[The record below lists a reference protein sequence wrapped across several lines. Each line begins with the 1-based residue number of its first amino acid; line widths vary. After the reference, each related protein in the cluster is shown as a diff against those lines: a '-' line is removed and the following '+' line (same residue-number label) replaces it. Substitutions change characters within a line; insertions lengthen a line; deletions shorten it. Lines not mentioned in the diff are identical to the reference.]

1 MQLNIHSRSLG
12 RKRILGAGKVLQN
25 TLKGLAQ
32 IGIEVCFNEPISKH
46 DYTWIHDLPEAII
59 EAGFAN
65 RPVLVGPN
73 TATTPRDLPR
83 FRRHLHRDSIYL
95 FPSAWA
101 KAAWEAMGFAEC
113 RRHVWAAGV
122 DLEQFPSRKR
132 VRSDPEHILIYF
144 KNRDERLLLEV
155 ESLVRARGSSY
166 EVFRYG
172 FYQESEYQAALKR
185 AQCAVWIGGTESQG
199 FALMEALA
207 TGLPLLVL
215 DAVSLSDNVLDQND
229 PLVPNFPAA
238 FVQSG
243 ATTAPYFDARCGM
256 KIDAIELS
264 TETLDRFLGNIERYD
279 PASFLYEGFSL
290 DSAAKKLVT
299 LAMMLTNQQ
308 SSKSF
313 SYSALAKPLR
323 YLDLAM
329 RPWAWTLAVHRLLR
343 RTK

>member
-1 MQLNIHSRSLG
+1 MQLNIHSRSVG
-12 RKRILGAGKVLQN
+12 RKRIFGAGKVLQN

-32 IGIEVCFNEPISKH
+32 IGVDVCFNEPISKH
-46 DYTWIHDLPEAII
+46 ECTWIHDSPEAII
-59 EAGFAN
+59 EAGFVN

-73 TATTPRDLPR
+73 TATIPSDLPR

-95 FPSAWA
+95 FPSAWP
-101 KAAWEAMGFAEC
+101 KTAWEAMGYAEC
-113 RRHVWAAGV
+113 RRHVWAAGI
-122 DLEQFPSRKR
+122 DLERFPSRR
-132 VRSDPEHILIYF
+132 RRGNDPEHILIYF

-155 ESLVRARGSSY
+155 EAMARARGSSY

-172 FYQESEYQAALKR
+172 YYQEDEYREALKR
-185 AQCAVWIGGTESQG
+185 AKCAVWVGGTESQG

-256 KIDAIELS
+256 KIEVIELS
-264 TETLDRFLGNIERYD
+264 METLDRFLENIEQYD
-279 PASFLYEGFSL
+279 PVSFLCEGFSL
-290 DSAAKKLVT
+290 GSAAKELVT
-299 LAMMLTNQQ
+299 LARMLRSPQVN
-308 SSKSF
+308 KSI
-313 SYSALAKPLR
+313 SYSALAKSLR

-329 RPWAWTLAVHRLLR
+329 RPWAWRLAVHKLLR
-343 RTK
+343 RVG

>member
-12 RKRILGAGKVLQN
+12 RKRIFGAGKVLHN

-32 IGIEVCFNEPISKH
+32 IGVEVCFNEPIAKH
-46 DYTWIHDLPEAII
+46 NYTWIHDSPEAII
-59 EAGFAN
+59 GAGFAN

-83 FRRHLHRDSIYL
+83 FRRPLHRDSIYL

-101 KAAWEAMGFAEC
+101 KAAWEGMGYAEC

-132 VRSDPEHILIYF
+132 FRSDPEHILIYF
-144 KNRDERLLLEV
+144 KNRDERLLIEV

-172 FYQESEYQAALKR
+172 SYQEDEYRAALNR
-185 AQCAVWIGGTESQG
+185 AQCAVWVGGTESQG

-207 TGLPLLVL
+207 SGLPLLVL
-215 DAVSLSDNVLDQND
+215 DAVSLSDNVLDLND
-229 PLVPNFPAA
+229 PLVPKFPAA

-256 KIDAIELS
+256 KVDAIELS
-264 TETLDRFLGNIERYD
+264 NEIFDRFLEKIEQYD
-279 PASFLYEGFSL
+279 PASFVRERFSL
-290 DSAAKKLVT
+290 DNAATELVT
-299 LAMMLTNQQ
+299 LARMLRSPQTN
-308 SSKSF
+308 KPIF
-313 SYSALAKPLR
+313 YSALAKPLR

-329 RPWAWTLAVHRLLR
+329 RPWAWTLAVHKFLR
-343 RTK
+343 SFK